1 MTEYEK
7 MISGQMYNPL
17 DKHLMKLRQSA
28 REQIYQFN
36 TSKPKSLKKRT
47 KILKKLFGSTGKNI
61 YIEPNLRVDYGCNI
75 HVGEN
80 FYANFDC
87 IILDVAPVRIG
98 KNCMLAPNV
107 KILTATHPI
116 DAQER
121 ISGIEYAQP
130 ITIGDNCWLGA
141 GAMILPNVSLGNNVV
156 VAAGAV
162 VTRSFGDNVV
172 IGGCPARVLRELNAE

>member
-17 DKHLMKLRQSA
+17 DKHLMKLRQFA
-28 REQIYQFN
+28 REQIYKFN
-36 TSKPKSLKKRT
+36 TNKPKSLKKRT

-98 KNCMLAPNV
+98 KNCMFAPNV

-121 ISGIEYAQP
+121 ISCIEYAQP

-172 IGGCPARVLRELNAE
+172 IGGCPARVLRELKE